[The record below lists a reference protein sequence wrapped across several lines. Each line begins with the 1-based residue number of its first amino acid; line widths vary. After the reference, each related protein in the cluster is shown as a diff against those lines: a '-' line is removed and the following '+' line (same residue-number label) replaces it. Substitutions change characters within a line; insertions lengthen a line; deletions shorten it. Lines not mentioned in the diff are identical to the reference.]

1 MRSQLKLQLSA
12 LVLMMAFTAPAAAQ
26 SKKKSAAPTPA
37 PAEAAPVNPD
47 KVDVTDIENKY
58 WASKDTDFSV
68 VQNRL
73 YPKAKRFAVS
83 ASTGPIVSDPNSEG
97 FFHTLDASYYFD
109 ERKGVAFTY
118 QMANLEDN
126 ENVDALFQSRGA
138 RIDHNKAEQF
148 IGASFLWVPIYA
160 KASFLNTKIFYF
172 DFALAPGVGVITYE
186 QQIEAGNKKKTA
198 PALALDVS
206 QQFFFSNHFAV
217 RFDYRHRFYQ
227 HNRVNWRP
235 TASSP
240 AYDKKQFQHDQILTF
255 GATFF
260 F

>member
-12 LVLMMAFTAPAAAQ
+12 LVLTLVFTTQASAQAKKGNAAPA
-26 SKKKSAAPTPA
+26 PA
-37 PAEAAPVNPD
+37 PAEAPANPD

-73 YPKAKRFAVS
+73 YPKAKRFSLA

-97 FFHTLDASYYFD
+97 FFYTLDASYYMS
-109 ERKGVAFTY
+109 ERMGVAATY
-118 QMANLEDN
+118 ETGDLKDN

-138 RIDHNKAEQF
+138 RIDHNKLKQF
-148 IGASFLWVPIYA
+148 IGISFLWIPVYA

-172 DFALAPGVGVITYE
+172 DFAVAPGIGMLTYE
-186 QQIEAGNKKKTA
+186 QQIELGNKKKTT
-198 PALALDVS
+198 PALSLDFS

-217 RFDYRHRFYQ
+217 RLDYRHRFSQ
-227 HNRVNWRP
+227 QRRVNWRP
-235 TASSP
+235 SGSSP
-240 AYDKKQFQHDQILTF
+240 AYDRNQFMHDQILTF
-255 GATFF
+255 GASFF